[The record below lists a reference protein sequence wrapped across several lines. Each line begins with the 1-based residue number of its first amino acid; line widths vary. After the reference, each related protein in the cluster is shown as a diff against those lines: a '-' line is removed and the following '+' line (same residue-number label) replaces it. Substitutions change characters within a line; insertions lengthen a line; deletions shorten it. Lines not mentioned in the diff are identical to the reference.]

1 MRHFLFLLIGLGLP
15 CLSSGQ
21 PWQLTKSVARQ
32 GIEQFALDQ
41 MGNIYVADD
50 QGAVAKYTTE
60 GKFLVEYA
68 PVQVARIQEITAVS
82 QLKVGLFYE
91 DLQEFV
97 FLNRY
102 LSSPVRYRLAD
113 FGLGYIED
121 VAPNFQQ
128 ALWVLDISDF
138 SLKLID
144 TRQNRLLEQKSLAQ
158 VLSQHQAE
166 ILSFHS
172 HQNRLY
178 IVDRSAGVLVF
189 DNIGNYLFQLMKE
202 APEEVGFDKD
212 YIYFQQDGQLQMVHL
227 YEGENKT
234 VPLGDL
240 KFLKIAYAHE
250 RLVAITPHG
259 FNIYQYLSAR

>member
-1 MRHFLFLLIGLGLP
+1 MRLLLLLMIIGLTHLTY
-15 CLSSGQ
+15 GQ
-21 PWQLTKSVARQ
+21 SWQLTKRVERR
-32 GIEQFALDQ
+32 GIDQLALDQ
-41 MGNIYVADD
+41 VGNIYVADG
-50 QGAVAKYTTE
+50 QGTVAKYTAE

-68 PVQVARIQEITAVS
+68 PVQVARIQEITPVS

-91 DLQEFV
+91 DLQEFM

-102 LSSPVRYRLAD
+102 LSSPVRYRLTD
-113 FGLGYIED
+113 FDLGYIED

-158 VLSQHQAE
+158 VLNQHKAE

-202 APEEVGFDKD
+202 APEDVGFDKD
-212 YIYFQQDGQLQMVHL
+212 YMYFQQEGQLRLVHL

-234 VPLGDL
+234 LPLEEL
-240 KFLKIAYAHE
+240 KFSKIAYGHE